1 MRVSRTQ
8 IVKGISD
15 YIQSDIMPKMAEDR
29 AVQIILSIA
38 VNAVAANN
46 KLVDSVFANDI
57 VRTMLDD
64 DGGGTY
70 DISGVADAMQTAIDQ
85 YGNFL
90 VTIPAIPLVSPH
102 EITLRLNADDVEAMK
117 RRIESAM

>member
-46 KLVDSVFANDI
+46 KLVDSIFANDI
-57 VRTMLDD
+57 VKTMLDD

-70 DISGVADAMQTAIDQ
+70 DIAGVADAMQTAIDQ
-85 YGNFL
+85 YGNFP

-102 EITLRLNADDVEAMK
+102 EITLRLNADDIDAMK
-117 RRIESAM
+117 RSIESAM

>member
-8 IVKGISD
+8 IVKGVSD

-46 KLVDSVFANDI
+46 RLVDSIFANDI
-57 VRTMLDD
+57 VRSMLDD
-64 DGGGTY
+64 DGGTY
-70 DISGVADAMQTAIDQ
+70 DIAGVADAMQSAIDQ
-85 YGNFL
+85 YGSFP

-102 EITLRLNADDVEAMK
+102 EITLRLNADDIEAMK
-117 RRIESAM
+117 RKIESAM

>member
-8 IVKGISD
+8 IVKGVSD

-46 KLVDSVFANDI
+46 RLVDSIFANDI
-57 VRTMLDD
+57 VRSMLDD

-70 DISGVADAMQTAIDQ
+70 DIAGVADAMQSAIDQ
-85 YGNFL
+85 YGSFP

-102 EITLRLNADDVEAMK
+102 EITLRLNADDIEAMK
-117 RRIESAM
+117 RKIESAM

>member
-8 IVKGISD
+8 IVNGISD

-46 KLVDSVFANDI
+46 KLVDSIFANDI
-57 VRTMLDD
+57 VKTMLDD

-70 DISGVADAMQTAIDQ
+70 DIAGVADAMQTAIDQ
-85 YGNFL
+85 YGNFP

-102 EITLRLNADDVEAMK
+102 EITLRLNADDIDAMK
-117 RRIESAM
+117 RSIESAM

>member
-46 KLVDSVFANDI
+46 KLVDSIFANDI
-57 VRTMLDD
+57 VRSMLDD

-70 DISGVADAMQTAIDQ
+70 EITGIADAMKKAVDQ
-85 YGNFL
+85 YGSFP
-90 VTIPAIPLVSPH
+90 VTVPAIPLVSPH
-102 EITLRLNADDVEAMK
+102 EITLRLNADDIDAIHY
-117 RRIESAM
+117 RIESAM

>member
-70 DISGVADAMQTAIDQ
+70 DIAVVADAMQTAIDQ
-85 YGNFL
+85 YGNFP

-102 EITLRLNADDVEAMK
+102 EIMLRLNADDVEAMK